1 MRGTLLFISLV
12 TLVSFARVAGDD
24 ISAASAAGPRVAAI
38 DKLDSTLSISDRAQ
52 SLDLLV
58 RQTKPKFVWRTRDM
72 LWIAHDERG
81 KVGFVMNRAYD
92 LQIGSGNPV
101 CCLLVAHDY
110 YVDAGVNDDNPVFPF
125 TRGSDPKPIIV
136 ARDPARGVIYQARW
150 ASAPYAGSGS
160 VTETRNLFFLCD
172 GQHRWHFL
180 EEGPISSSDC
190 MGADDYLSSR
200 VEATITWTDNALTP
214 VKLRFVLADRDVWNL
229 HGADPDAPG
238 LPSITIRHRMVAA
251 PAKDDDDAAD
261 AFTSQGLPFVVAER
275 SEALDDLLRR
285 VDRYKQDT
293 VRQLRV
299 EVGELNPSLGPEVY
313 AGEEILLPS
322 RFQTNEY

>member
-1 MRGTLLFISLV
+1 MRGMIFSVLIGAF
-12 TLVSFARVAGDD
+12 FANAKTG
-24 ISAASAAGPRVAAI
+24 AADTTAAAI
-38 DKLDSTLSISDRAQ
+38 QKLDSTLSISDRAQ

-58 RQTKPKFVWRTRDM
+58 QQTNPKFVWKTRDM

-92 LQIGSGNPV
+92 LQIGGGNPV
-101 CCLLVAHDY
+101 CCLLQAHDY
-110 YVDAGVNDDNPVFPF
+110 YVDTGVNDDNPVFPF
-125 TRGSDPKPIIV
+125 TEGSDPKPIIV

-150 ASAPYAGSGS
+150 ISSPYAGSGS
-160 VTETRNLFFLCD
+160 FKETRNLFLLCD

-180 EEGPISSSDC
+180 EEGPISSSCC
-190 MGADDYLSSR
+190 MGADEYLSSR
-200 VEATITWTDNALTP
+200 VEATITWTDNPLSP

-251 PAKDDDDAAD
+251 PAKDEDDAPG

-299 EVGELNPSLGPEVY
+299 EVGELNPSLGRDVY
-313 AGEEILLPS
+313 TGEKILLPS
-322 RFQTNEY
+322 RFRTDGY